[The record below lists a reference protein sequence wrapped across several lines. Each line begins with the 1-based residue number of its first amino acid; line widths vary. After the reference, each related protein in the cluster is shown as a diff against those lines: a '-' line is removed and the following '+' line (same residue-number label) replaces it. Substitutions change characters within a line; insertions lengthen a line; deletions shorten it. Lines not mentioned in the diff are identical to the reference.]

1 MLVDTS
7 DLLIVGAETDS
18 KRRATK
24 FMPYRAWWGLVGCAL
39 LMAIFVV
46 FAAESDGSA
55 FPPDKGDFWYLWQ
68 LSEPTFWTRLSAWLP
83 YALHQLSIWYLIA
96 FARKARPRY
105 IFGLHSFNV
114 WALGINAL
122 FIVLHVVQTRVFYD
136 GLAQDVHEMTSMG
149 SVILMLLLIL
159 LMENGRRGLFFG
171 RKVASLEG
179 TGEMVRRYHGY
190 YFSWA
195 IIYTF
200 WYHPVE
206 LTSGHIAGFAYMML
220 LLLQSSLF
228 FTRFHTNRWWTMFL
242 ETLFVVHG
250 SIVAYFIVQQGQ
262 TGPWAMF
269 LFGGVAVFLIT
280 QLHGLGLSR
289 KGKLGVAIPLVGVM
303 VAFYSVFPEHIMGVT
318 RLPLIMYLG
327 TFLMAGIVWL
337 LLRSTRFV
345 GVLSGWSGAESRG
358 LPKCP

>member
-1 MLVDTS
+1 MDKGA
-7 DLLIVGAETDS
+7 LLMAGAATDS
-18 KRRATK
+18 NQRGDGVI
-24 FMPYRAWWGLVGCAL
+24 PYRAWWGLLGCAA
-39 LMAIFVV
+39 LMAVLV
-46 FAAESDGSA
+46 GFAAQSDGSA
-55 FPPDKGDFWYLWQ
+55 FPPDKGNFWYLWQ

-96 FARKARPRY
+96 AARKARPRY

-114 WALGINAL
+114 WALGINAF
-122 FIVLHVVQTRVFYD
+122 FIVLHVVQTRLFYD

-171 RKVASLEG
+171 RKVASLEA
-179 TGEMVRRYHGY
+179 TGEIVRRYHGY

-206 LTSGHIAGFAYMML
+206 MTSGHLVGFAYMML
-220 LLLQSSLF
+220 LMLQSSLF

-250 SIVAYFIVQQGQ
+250 AIVAFFIVQQGQ

-269 LFGGVAVFLIT
+269 LFGGVATFLIT
-280 QLHGLGLSR
+280 QLHGLGLGR
-289 KGKLGVAIPLVGVM
+289 TGKLAIALPLLGVM
-303 VAFYSVFPEHIMGVT
+303 AAFYSVFPEHIMGVT
-318 RLPLIMYLG
+318 RLPLIMYIG
-327 TFLMAGIVWL
+327 TFLMAAIIWL
-337 LLRSTRFV
+337 LMRSTRFV
-345 GVLSGWSGAESRG
+345 QSLRSATADGPDG